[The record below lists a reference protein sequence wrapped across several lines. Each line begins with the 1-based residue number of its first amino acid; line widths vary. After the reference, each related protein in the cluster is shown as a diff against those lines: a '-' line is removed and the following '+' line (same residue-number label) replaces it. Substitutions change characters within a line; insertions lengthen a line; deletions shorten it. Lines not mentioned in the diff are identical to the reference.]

1 MRCVSVNAAV
11 NESNLPSHFIPWDM
25 VLQKQVVLY
34 IGQVWSWLFWMN
46 RLKIL
51 NNSYEAVYL
60 HLITNYNNGPV
71 LSRSHKKPFVG

>member
-11 NESNLPSHFIPWDM
+11 NESNLPGHFIPWDT

-51 NNSYEAVYL
+51 NNSY
-60 HLITNYNNGPV
+60 N
-71 LSRSHKKPFVG
+71 